1 MQIRRKGTEAHVENR
16 RKYFRIEL
24 KIPLPAD
31 MTIAMFNGE
40 KVNMGSTKVEIL
52 DIGPG
57 GLKVK
62 TDMKFPIRK
71 DLILE
76 FKMTILNEQI
86 ILPGIVVWKKELD
99 SESEYNMYGIQF
111 NLNDK
116 QIKSLTSL
124 LNSFQIKKRR
134 SIK

>member
-1 MQIRRKGTEAHVENR
+1 MVK
-16 RKYFRIEL
+16 
-24 KIPLPAD
+24 
-31 MTIAMFNGE
+31 
-40 KVNMGSTKVEIL
+40 KVNLGSTKVEIH

-57 GLKVK
+57 GLRVK

-86 ILPGIVVWKKELD
+86 ILPGTVVWKKEIE

-116 QIKSLTSL
+116 QIKNLTSI